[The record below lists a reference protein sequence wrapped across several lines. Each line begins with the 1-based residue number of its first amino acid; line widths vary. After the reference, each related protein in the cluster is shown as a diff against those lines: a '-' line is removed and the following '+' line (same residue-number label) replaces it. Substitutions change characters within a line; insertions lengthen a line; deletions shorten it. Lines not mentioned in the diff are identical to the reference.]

1 MSGLDL
7 VFLILGFLY
16 VVVLGWLHVGVVRS
30 QKATSRLAVSA
41 GHPGDLPSVSIVVA
55 ARNEEAAIAACLQSL
70 RDQRY
75 EGDLQIV
82 VVDDRSSDRTE
93 DIIRSMAPG
102 MPQLKLVK
110 AASALRFKCP
120 KKSALAQGIE
130 ASSGELLLL
139 TDADCTPPPDWV
151 ALTAARF
158 AIAEVG
164 VVAGYARP
172 SQPRKLRERLL
183 ALDNAAIGALSAGS
197 IGMGSPLA
205 CTGRNIAYRR
215 RVYEE
220 TGGFEAIGHL
230 VGGDDVY
237 FVRHVAAA
245 TSWQIVY
252 NCCQAIVECA
262 TDPIGISAVVNQKL
276 RHASKAGR
284 YTGAARCVGAVAY
297 FFHALLLAAACQL
310 LLKTV
315 NWTGA
320 ATLCWPSALRLSIDV
335 VSLVW
340 GAKLG
345 VDLALVWRFLRPGP
359 ERSLLRH
366 LPLLEIVYIPYVLLF
381 VPLGG
386 MGWFRWKTD
395 GLDQDEA

>member
-1 MSGLDL
+1 MSGLEL
-7 VFLILGFLY
+7 VFLSLGFLY
-16 VVVLGWLHVGVVRS
+16 AIVFGWLYIGVVRS
-30 QKATSRLAVSA
+30 QRATARSTVSA
-41 GHPGDLPSVSIVVA
+41 VRGDLPSVSVVVA
-55 ARNEEAAIAACLQSL
+55 ARDEEALIADCLRAL
-70 RDQRY
+70 LDQHY
-75 EGDLQIV
+75 EGDLQVV
-82 VVDDRSSDRTE
+82 VVDDRSSDRTG
-93 DIIRSMAPG
+93 DIISQMANG
-102 MPQLKLVK
+102 NPQLKLVK

-139 TDADCTPPPDWV
+139 TDADCAPPPDWV
-151 ALTAARF
+151 AATAARF
-158 AIAEVG
+158 SEPEIG

-172 SQPRKLRERLL
+172 RQPQKVRERLL
-183 ALDNAAIGALSAGS
+183 ALDNALIGALSAGS

-205 CTGRNIAYRR
+205 CTGRNVAYRR

-252 NCCQAIVECA
+252 SCCQAIVECA
-262 TDPIGISAVVNQKL
+262 TDPVGISAVINQKL
-276 RHASKAGR
+276 RHASKAGH
-284 YTGAARCVGAVAY
+284 YTGAARFVGAVAY
-297 FFHALLLAAACQL
+297 VFHALLLVAVSQL
-310 LLKTV
+310 LLQAV
-315 NWTGA
+315 NWTGSLFCHPDLQLSTNA
-320 ATLCWPSALRLSIDV
+320 AI
-335 VSLVW
+335 LVW

-345 VDLALVWRFLRPGP
+345 VDLALVWRFLRPGA
-359 ERSLLRH
+359 ERSLLRY

-386 MGWFRWKTD
+386 MGWFRWKA
-395 GLDQDEA
+395 GRLDE